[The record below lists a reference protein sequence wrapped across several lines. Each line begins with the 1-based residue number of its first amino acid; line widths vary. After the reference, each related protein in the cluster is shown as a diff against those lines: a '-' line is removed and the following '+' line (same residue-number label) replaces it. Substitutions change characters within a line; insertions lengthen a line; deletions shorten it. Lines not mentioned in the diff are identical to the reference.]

1 MSLVSNGRVSSEVFI
16 DRQGAAILEEL
27 YRASL
32 YKIECVYNRI
42 KKLPQPQYQHADRL
56 TRTYTKDGTP
66 TTLLRL
72 PCHPSTQTPAS
83 APTAM
88 RCFAESMPMYQP
100 TPRRV
105 VTAKKEAPPP
115 EPGWNLPYPQTAQG
129 KFFK

>member
-1 MSLVSNGRVSSEVFI
+1 MSSEVFI

-32 YKIECVYNRI
+32 YKIETVYNRI
-42 KKLPQPQYQHADRL
+42 KNLPRPNYENADKL

-72 PCHPSTQTPAS
+72 PCRPATRTPPS

-88 RCFAESMPMYQP
+88 RCFAESMPVYQP
-100 TPRRV
+100 NRKQVP
-105 VTAKKEAPPP
+105 TAKAEPPQ
-115 EPGWNLPYPQTAQG
+115 PGWNLPYPPGPQG
-129 KFFK
+129 SVSKKTPTFPFK